1 MSKRQLEG
9 GSPSRAKWNKSRV
22 KDLIEEITLEHL
34 EKVNSFTCIYVTTWA
49 SAKSEIVKVQEVG
62 LVEFRKLDWCTIN
75 VVAMKKIICA
85 FKLSIE
91 NNTQEK
97 SIVSFDYKAICKIF
111 KLQMKGTN
119 VLTREPCN
127 QKLGRLFEGN
137 KEDHYV
143 KDVKDM

>member
-1 MSKRQLEG
+1 
-9 GSPSRAKWNKSRV
+9 
-22 KDLIEEITLEHL
+22 LIEEITLEHL

-91 NNTQEK
+91 NNT
-97 SIVSFDYKAICKIF
+97 
-111 KLQMKGTN
+111 
-119 VLTREPCN
+119 
-127 QKLGRLFEGN
+127 
-137 KEDHYV
+137 
-143 KDVKDM
+143 